1 MYLMRIKPAQFMQVQ
16 FGLEARIEGIF
27 ELAETRDSRRDS
39 LATAYLAVI
48 EGLPFEPRH
57 KVCGIEHQLS
67 LKRDYLYLV
76 VKEFDLESPALHH
89 VHNL

>member
-16 FGLEARIEGIF
+16 FGLEARIEWIF
-27 ELAETRDSRRDS
+27 ELAEIRGPRRYS